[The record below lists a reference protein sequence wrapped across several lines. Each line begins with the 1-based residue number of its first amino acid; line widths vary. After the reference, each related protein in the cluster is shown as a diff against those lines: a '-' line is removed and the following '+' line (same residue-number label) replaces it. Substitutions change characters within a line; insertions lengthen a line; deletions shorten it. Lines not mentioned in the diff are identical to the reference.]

1 MRARSLQAWWSEAVN
16 KLFLPKTT
24 IQLNDSLSNNHSV
37 LWKSTKSTEQI
48 KNLGFSHSSL
58 GKESACNAGDPGSIP
73 GSERSLGKGNDNPLQ
88 YSCLENP
95 VGRGAWWATVH
106 EVTRVR
112 HDLATKHQPPFLR
125 NTEFWLKTVSSVFLS
140 IASPTCF
147 PALLAHE
154 RRSPAPMLES
164 AHLYWSGQFSSKPLG
179 RSRVFISPTLQSQ
192 VGQAM
197 D

>member
-16 KLFLPKTT
+16 KLFLPKAT

-48 KNLGFSHSSL
+48 KNLGFSHSSV

-73 GSERSLGKGNDNPLQ
+73 GSERSLGEGNDNPLQ

-95 VGRGAWWATVH
+95 VGRGAWRATVH

-112 HDLATKHQPPFLR
+112 HDLATKPPTTILEKYGILAKNSVFGILVNCFSHLFPSSISSWKGQPCSHAR
-125 NTEFWLKTVSSVFLS
+125 ECSSV
-140 IASPTCF
+140 
-147 PALLAHE
+147 
-154 RRSPAPMLES
+154 LEWS
-164 AHLYWSGQFSSKPLG
+164 A
-179 RSRVFISPTLQSQ
+179 
-192 VGQAM
+192 
-197 D
+197 